1 MAGTIQTLRVGG
13 VPSGYPAEI
22 DATVKVRFVDDS
34 EIVNLS
40 DLSTDFLKLL
50 GGLSGKTFDKETI
63 EWTEDDTWTRR
74 PTLSS
79 VGDMVGGAQDGNLD
93 DMNVT
98 GQAHRYPIGTVFVN
112 HSKSDELVRVES
124 HTDADN
130 LNVRRGYAG
139 SSVNASDW
147 AATDDIM
154 VAGFTM
160 QEDDNWAYRPSYVL
174 SLPFNYTQIQHT
186 ALRQSWHRAGL
197 RLYGTGSGANDFA
210 NQVAR
215 AMAEQFV
222 AIEQNLIDGLRFV
235 GNSTEPAMAGGLD
248 FFINAAG
255 SGAQIT
261 DLTSNPLTRKDI
273 EDLVQAGAYA
283 VGRQNTAN
291 LIVCDYWFD
300 RKLRDFYDAKERVT
314 SDQKVAG
321 LDLDAIRIPGL
332 GMLTVLPHTAVP
344 EGHAYFIKLEH
355 IQTGVFAGL
364 GQPHVGEIIQN
375 DGPTQGRYFYTDWS
389 AEFKGME
396 GFGLIHKYSVTS

>member
-50 GGLSGKTFDKETI
+50 GGVSQKTFDKETI

-79 VGDMVGGAQDGNLD
+79 VGAMVGGAQDGNLD

-112 HSKSDELVRVES
+112 HTKSDELVRVETI
-124 HTDADN
+124 TDADN

-147 AATDDIM
+147 AVTDNIM

-160 QEDDNWAYRPSYVL
+160 HEDQGWQYRPSYVL

-197 RLYGTGSGANDFA
+197 RMYGAGTGANDFA

-215 AMAEQFV
+215 AMAEQLV
-222 AIEQNLIDGLRFV
+222 AVEQNLIDGLRFV
-235 GNSTEPAMAGGLD
+235 GNTDEPAMAGGLD
-248 FFINAAG
+248 FFINASG
-255 SGAQIT
+255 SGAQVSS
-261 DLTSNPLTRKDI
+261 LSSNPLTRKDV
-273 EDLVQAGAYA
+273 EDLVQDAAYA
-283 VGRQNTAN
+283 VGRQNSAN

-300 RKLRDFYDAKERVT
+300 RKLRDFYDAKERVQ
-314 SDQKVAG
+314 SDQKIAG

-332 GMLTVLPHTAVP
+332 GTLTVLPHTAVP
-344 EGHAYFIKLEH
+344 EAHAYFVKLEH
-355 IQTGVFAGL
+355 ITVGTFAGL
-364 GQPHVGEIIQN
+364 GQPHVGEIVQTA
-375 DGPTQGRYFYTDWS
+375 GPTQGRYFYMDWS

-396 GFGLIHKYSVTS
+396 GFGLLHTYSTTS